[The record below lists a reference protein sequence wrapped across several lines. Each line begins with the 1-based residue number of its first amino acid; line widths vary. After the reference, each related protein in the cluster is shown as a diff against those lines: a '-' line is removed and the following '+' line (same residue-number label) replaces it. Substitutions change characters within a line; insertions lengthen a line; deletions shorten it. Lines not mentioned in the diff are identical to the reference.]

1 MYESFG
7 AVAEEPK
14 VTFRLFLPDNS
25 RDSNQYS
32 RGDDPHII
40 SIRVIGDFQQQI
52 EQTNWDYTSG
62 LTLNKKPHPKGW
74 LWEAS
79 IPNLSDGFYEYKYFV
94 QFENGTTRKCS
105 NPYSKYD
112 GSAAEHSAFVIG
124 GNDMVVRSLANRL
137 PIQDLVIYE
146 LMLDDFTAQYR
157 TARAPLDAVWDKL
170 DYLQHLGVNAIEF
183 MPRTAWPERRSRPF
197 LTVFLPTNAKR
208 KPLRLNKLGSS
219 DVTTLLNQEF
229 TTVLLATSRF
239 LIAKIQH
246 RNPQNC
252 RFQAIMKLVSS
263 IQSRSTSTVTAML

>member
-7 AVAEEPK
+7 AVAEKPK

-32 RGDDPHII
+32 RADDPHII

-105 NPYSKYD
+105 NPCSKYD

-137 PIQDLVIYE
+137 PIQDWSS
-146 LMLDDFTAQYR
+146 TSSCS
-157 TARAPLDAVWDKL
+157 TTSPLNI
-170 DYLQHLGVNAIEF
+170 G
-183 MPRTAWPERRSRPF
+183 
-197 LTVFLPTNAKR
+197 
-208 KPLRLNKLGSS
+208 LR
-219 DVTTLLNQEF
+219 
-229 TTVLLATSRF
+229 VLLSTQYGTSWTTF
-239 LIAKIQH
+239 SISESMQLSSCH
-246 RNPQNC
+246 GLHGRNVVPAP
-252 RFQAIMKLVSS
+252 F
-263 IQSRSTSTVTAML
+263 